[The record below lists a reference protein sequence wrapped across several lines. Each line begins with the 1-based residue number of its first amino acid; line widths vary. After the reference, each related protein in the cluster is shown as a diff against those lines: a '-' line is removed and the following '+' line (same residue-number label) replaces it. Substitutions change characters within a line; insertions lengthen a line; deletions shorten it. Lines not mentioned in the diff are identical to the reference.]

1 MGVSNNTSVAGQL
14 ATGIMQ
20 GVQELGTSRA
30 VTRDTQSTVSGN
42 QAAQGAID
50 EIESMMA
57 AIRSAVLTD
66 ANNIKNTAAEFAAKD
81 VKLGQTRII
90 AP

>member
-50 EIESMMA
+50 EI
-57 AIRSAVLTD
+57 
-66 ANNIKNTAAEFAAKD
+66 
-81 VKLGQTRII
+81 
-90 AP
+90 